1 MTVDRNDVEIDK
13 FGEWMTMFENRVH
26 GAFYYPLSLDVDARA
41 GLYEIKVDDKVVYLG
56 STRNLK
62 RRLGGY
68 QANGSHLALKL
79 ARSLDENKKICVRW
93 AYTDYGHRHIEKDLL
108 KRLVYK
114 WNRRV

>member
-1 MTVDRNDVEIDK
+1 MDRNDVELNQ
-13 FGEWMTMFENRVH
+13 FGNWYPMFENRVH
-26 GAFYYPLSLDVDARA
+26 GAFYYPLKLDVRANA
-41 GLYEIKVDDKVVYLG
+41 GLYEFKVDDRVVYLG

-79 ARSLDENKKICVRW
+79 SRALEEHRKISVRW
-93 AYTDYGHRHIEKDLL
+93 AYTDYGHRHVEKDLL